1 MRAAPPP
8 GGMPASGHNLLLRF
22 TTPGDP
28 ATALS
33 VHRESVRQPGA
44 GEVRLEM
51 LAAPINPADLN
62 IVQGVYGRR
71 PATSSASGAAVGSS
85 PAGMEGVGIVVESGT
100 PKISVGDRVIVLS
113 GIGTWARS
121 LTLPAT
127 DVCRAPADLP
137 AEQAAMLKVNPL
149 TALRLLHDFVP
160 LPSGGWIVQNA
171 ANSGVGRCVIQL
183 AARAGWRTANL
194 VRRAAERAPELAAL
208 GADLVLEDGD
218 PRNAE
223 AVLDLTGGVRPTL
236 ALNAVGGE
244 SGSALLRF
252 LAPGGCLVTYGGMSR
267 RSLKVS
273 TSQLVFDDLRLRGF
287 WLSRWLDS
295 TPRDKVQTDLDR
307 LAREAVE
314 GRLVQAIDSR
324 YPLEA
329 FPAAIGRAQ
338 EEFRRGRVLFD
349 LRATDG

>member
-1 MRAAPPP
+1 MSAATPSGTTPPP
-8 GGMPASGHNLLLRF
+8 AANTLLRF

-28 ATALS
+28 ATVLA
-33 VHRESVRQPGA
+33 VHRESVRSPA
-44 GEVRLEM
+44 PGEVRLEM

-62 IVQGVYGRR
+62 VVQGVYGRR
-71 PATSSASGAAVGSS
+71 PSPDSAGGTPAGN
-85 PAGMEGVGIVVESGT
+85 PAGMEGVGIVVESHDPT
-100 PKISVGDRVIVLS
+100 VAVGDHVIVLG

-121 LTLPAT
+121 LTLAAAE
-127 DVCRAPADLP
+127 VCRVPADLP
-137 AEQAAMLKVNPL
+137 MEQAAMLKVNPL
-149 TALRLLHDFVP
+149 TALRLLNDFVP
-160 LPSGGWIVQNA
+160 LPPGGWIVQNA

-194 VRRAAERAPELAAL
+194 VRRAAERAPELASL

-223 AVLDLTGGVRPTL
+223 ALVDLTGGVRPTL

-244 SGSALLRF
+244 SGSALLRL

-287 WLSRWLDS
+287 WQSRWLES
-295 TPRDKVQTDLDR
+295 TPREEVRADLDR
-307 LAREAVE
+307 LAHEAVA
-314 GRLVQAIDSR
+314 GRLVQAVDSV

-329 FPAAIGRAQ
+329 FSAAIGRAQ

-349 LRATDG
+349 LRATAG